1 MLLTVVGISI
11 KFGRGPGAWAAA
23 LSVMLFDF
31 FFVPPRFSFSVSDVQ
46 YLFTFALMLL
56 VALTIGQLAA
66 KLRFEATIA
75 NLRERRAQALAV
87 LSKELSGALT
97 VEQVVEIANRN
108 VSGTFNSA
116 VALLLPSSQEKTKVA
131 GTSSSQPTIDTA
143 VAQWV
148 YDHQLPAGLGT
159 HTLSAAA
166 SHYLPLKAP
175 MRTRGVLV
183 LEAKD
188 LLFLNEPE
196 EKRLLDTFA
205 AQIALA
211 LERVHYVEV
220 AQDALV
226 SMEGERLRN
235 SLLSAIS
242 HDLRTPLTAL
252 VGLAST
258 LADTNLP
265 ENTRKELALAIHN
278 EAQQMTELVTNLL
291 DMARLQADGM
301 KLKKDWQSIEEIV
314 GSACMQLHR
323 VMTTKN
329 LIISI
334 PANLP
339 LCECDPILIQ
349 RVIVNLLDNAAKYT
363 PTGSTISVSASAGN
377 NEMTIMIEDNGPGLP
392 LRQEDKIF
400 EKFARG
406 ETESNK
412 PGVGLGLALCKTIIE
427 AHGGKISAENR
438 VDGGARFIVTLPLG
452 IAPIPEDLL

>member
-1 MLLTVVGISI
+1 
-11 KFGRGPGAWAAA
+11 
-23 LSVMLFDF
+23 
-31 FFVPPRFSFSVSDVQ
+31 
-46 YLFTFALMLL
+46 
-56 VALTIGQLAA
+56 
-66 KLRFEATIA
+66 
-75 NLRERRAQALAV
+75 AV

-108 VSGTFNSA
+108 VSGIFNSA
-116 VALLLPSSQEKTKVA
+116 VAVLLPSSQEKTKVA
-131 GTSSSQPTIDTA
+131 GTSSFQPTIDTA

-159 HTLSAAA
+159 HTLSATA

-211 LERVHYVEV
+211 LERVHYVEI

-258 LADTNLP
+258 LANRNLP
-265 ENTRKELALAIHN
+265 ENSQKELALAIQN
-278 EAQQMTELVTNLL
+278 EAQQMSELVTNLL
-291 DMARLQADGM
+291 EMARLQTGGV

-314 GSACMQLHR
+314 GSACMQLRH
-323 VMTTKN
+323 VLTKN
-329 LIISI
+329 KLIISI
-334 PANLP
+334 PSNLP
-339 LCECDPILIQ
+339 LCECDPILI
-349 RVIVNLLDNAAKYT
+349 RRGIVNLLDNAAKFT
-363 PTGSTISVSASAGN
+363 PAGSTIWVSAAAEK
-377 NEMTIMIEDNGPGLP
+377 NEITIVIEDNGPGLSP
-392 LRQEDKIF
+392 GQETKIF
-400 EKFARG
+400 DKFVRG
-406 ETESNK
+406 EIESNK
-412 PGVGLGLALCKTIIE
+412 PGVGLGLALCKAIVE

-438 VDGGARFIVTLPLG
+438 VEGGARFIVTLPLG
-452 IAPIPEDLL
+452 IAPIPEELL

>member
-1 MLLTVVGISI
+1 
-11 KFGRGPGAWAAA
+11 
-23 LSVMLFDF
+23 
-31 FFVPPRFSFSVSDVQ
+31 
-46 YLFTFALMLL
+46 
-56 VALTIGQLAA
+56 
-66 KLRFEATIA
+66 
-75 NLRERRAQALAV
+75 
-87 LSKELSGALT
+87 
-97 VEQVVEIANRN
+97 
-108 VSGTFNSA
+108 
-116 VALLLPSSQEKTKVA
+116 
-131 GTSSSQPTIDTA
+131 
-143 VAQWV
+143 
-148 YDHQLPAGLGT
+148 
-159 HTLSAAA
+159 
-166 SHYLPLKAP
+166 
-175 MRTRGVLV
+175 
-183 LEAKD
+183 
-188 LLFLNEPE
+188 
-196 EKRLLDTFA
+196 
-205 AQIALA
+205 
-211 LERVHYVEV
+211 
-220 AQDALV
+220 
-226 SMEGERLRN
+226 
-235 SLLSAIS
+235 
-242 HDLRTPLTAL
+242 
-252 VGLAST
+252 
-258 LADTNLP
+258 P

-329 LIISI
+329 LITSI